1 MSRELPIFP
10 LPLVL
15 FPGTTQP
22 LHVFEPRYRRLLA
35 DCLAGDKRFGIAY
48 HRAAAGEGGEG
59 GGGATGGAPG
69 PGARKWKAARWGKRG
84 AFGGARAIK
93 KKNRCGGSLG
103 PVSGQSAGY
112 ATRL

>member
-1 MSRELPIFP
+1 MPRELPIFP

-59 GGGATGGAPG
+59 GGPRGGVPRRGTPHPTHTGASLRASRRPGLPAPAAPAG
-69 PGARKWKAARWGKRG
+69 PH
-84 AFGGARAIK
+84 
-93 KKNRCGGSLG
+93 
-103 PVSGQSAGY
+103 
-112 ATRL
+112 

>member
-59 GGGATGGAPG
+59 GGGGGGGAAGGAPG
-69 PGARKWKAARWGKRG
+69 PGCI
-84 AFGGARAIK
+84 GGAAGARPPRADPK
-93 KKNRCGGSLG
+93 SR
-103 PVSGQSAGY
+103 P
-112 ATRL
+112 TRPTRGDSRLTP

>member
-59 GGGATGGAPG
+59 GGGGGGGGAGAAAG
-69 PGARKWKAARWGKRG
+69 PGAIGGVAGARSPAAPPQRRREPRVRG
-84 AFGGARAIK
+84 ADR
-93 KKNRCGGSLG
+93 RR
-103 PVSGQSAGY
+103 PV
-112 ATRL
+112 

>member
-59 GGGATGGAPG
+59 GGGAGGGAPGGAPG
-69 PGARKWKAARWGKRG
+69 PRGDGWVAGFRSPAATP
-84 AFGGARAIK
+84 A
-93 KKNRCGGSLG
+93 
-103 PVSGQSAGY
+103 GQTNSPTPAE
-112 ATRL
+112 RP

>member
-59 GGGATGGAPG
+59 GG
-69 PGARKWKAARWGKRG
+69 AA
-84 AFGGARAIK
+84 
-93 KKNRCGGSLG
+93 
-103 PVSGQSAGY
+103 
-112 ATRL
+112 

>member
-48 HRAAAGEGGEG
+48 HRAAAGEGGG
-59 GGGATGGAPG
+59 GGGAEG
-69 PGARKWKAARWGKRG
+69 
-84 AFGGARAIK
+84 GGARVPPQDAAD
-93 KKNRCGGSLG
+93 
-103 PVSGQSAGY
+103 SAGPEVVQTPTHVPPTSGNIRTTWRQTS
-112 ATRL
+112 A

>member
-59 GGGATGGAPG
+59 GGGAGGGGTGAAPG
-69 PGARKWKAARWGKRG
+69 PGATGCGAGVRPTPARPAARAHIPTAGERR
-84 AFGGARAIK
+84 FPRVARW
-93 KKNRCGGSLG
+93 S
-103 PVSGQSAGY
+103 
-112 ATRL
+112 

>member
-15 FPGTTQP
+15 FPGTIQP

-59 GGGATGGAPG
+59 GGGRGGGRRGGPRGPAAPAAPRG
-69 PGARKWKAARWGKRG
+69 ARPPRPPPPPRPTPRPPGADRPPRR
-84 AFGGARAIK
+84 R
-93 KKNRCGGSLG
+93 R
-103 PVSGQSAGY
+103 
-112 ATRL
+112 